1 MTNAIELEYILNKM
15 KITKKEFASLLGISL
30 QALYNKL
37 NNKVEFKASEIIKA
51 CKVLQLADTDR
62 DKIFFATNVD

>member
-15 KITKKEFASLLGISL
+15 RMTKKEFASLLGISL

-37 NNKVEFKASEIIKA
+37 NNKVEFKASEIINA
-51 CKVLQLADTDR
+51 CRILKLKDTER
-62 DKIFFATNVD
+62 DKIFFDTKVD